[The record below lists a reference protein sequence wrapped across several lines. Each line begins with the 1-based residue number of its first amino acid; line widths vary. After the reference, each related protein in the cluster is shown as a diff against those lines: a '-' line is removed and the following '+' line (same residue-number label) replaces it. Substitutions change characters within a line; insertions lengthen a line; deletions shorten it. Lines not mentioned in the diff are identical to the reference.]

1 MLQSSEKYVAV
12 INGRIK
18 EASIKTSNSYSLK
31 QLSLILE
38 VKRTTIQKWIIEGS
52 TLPSWA
58 LQKLYVLPKN
68 SGYIR
73 SMGRLRTAPSFLSSL
88 VYGCDSIVTKTRRDG
103 TPMDIPATEV
113 PNYEAPRYSLA
124 ECIDL
129 TRKSVHYSSESF
141 LSNLAA
147 VGRKDK

>member
-1 MLQSSEKYVAV
+1 MLQSAEKYVTV

-18 EASIKTSNSYSLK
+18 EASTKTSNSYSLK

-52 TLPSWA
+52 VLPSWA
-58 LQKLYVLPKN
+58 LQKLHVLPNN

-73 SMGRLRTAPSFLSSL
+73 SMGKLRNAPTFISSL

-103 TPMDIPATEV
+103 TPMDIPANQV
-113 PNYEAPRYSLA
+113 PNYLP
-124 ECIDL
+124 
-129 TRKSVHYSSESF
+129 TR
-141 LSNLAA
+141 
-147 VGRKDK
+147 G